1 MSIELCSGTNTE
13 VYVPDH
19 GSQAAI
25 MAKFRAFMLNLD
37 FFKTP
42 LEIFWTFSLMLVKIV
57 NEIVKC
63 RKNDGKRIFFALF
76 RTHINVPDC
85 I

>member
-1 MSIELCSGTNTE
+1 MSGTNTE
-13 VYVPDH
+13 FYVPDH

-25 MAKFRAFMLNLD
+25 MAKFRAFMLNPDFFLTPFGNFLD
-37 FFKTP
+37 FQ
-42 LEIFWTFSLMLVKIV
+42 SYVKI
-57 NEIVKC
+57 NNKIVKC
-63 RKNDGKRIFFALF
+63 RKNDGKQITFALY

>member
-25 MAKFRAFMLNLD
+25 MAKFRAFMQNQD
-37 FFKTP
+37 FFLTP
-42 LEIFWTFSLMLVKIV
+42 FGNFWTFSLMLVKID
-57 NEIVKC
+57 NKIVKC
-63 RKNDGKRIFFALF
+63 RKYDGKQITIAVF
-76 RTHINVPDC
+76 RTHMS
-85 I
+85 

>member
-13 VYVPDH
+13 FYVPDH

-25 MAKFRAFMLNLD
+25 MAKFIAFKLNPA
-37 FFKTP
+37 FFQTP
-42 LEIFWTFSLMLVKIV
+42 LEIFWSFSLMPVKIV
-57 NEIVKC
+57 NRIVKC
-63 RKNDGKRIFFALF
+63 RKDDGKQITFALF

>member
-25 MAKFRAFMLNLD
+25 MAKFRAFMLNPD
-37 FFKTP
+37 FFRTP
-42 LEIFWTFSLMLVKIV
+42 FGNFLDFSLMLVEIVNKIV
-57 NEIVKC
+57 KF
-63 RKNDGKRIFFALF
+63 RKNDGKQITFALF

>member
-13 VYVPDH
+13 FYVPDH
-19 GSQAAI
+19 RPQAAI
-25 MAKFRAFMLNLD
+25 MAKFRAFMLNPD
-37 FFKTP
+37 FFLTP
-42 LEIFWTFSLMLVKIV
+42 FGNFGLMLVKI
-57 NEIVKC
+57 NNKIVKC
-63 RKNDGKRIFFALF
+63 RKNEGKQITFALF

>member
-25 MAKFRAFMLNLD
+25 MAKFRAFMLNPDFFRTPFGNFLD
-37 FFKTP
+37 FQ
-42 LEIFWTFSLMLVKIV
+42 SYA
-57 NEIVKC
+57 
-63 RKNDGKRIFFALF
+63 R
-76 RTHINVPDC
+76 
-85 I
+85 

>member
-13 VYVPDH
+13 FYVPDH

-25 MAKFRAFMLNLD
+25 MAKFRAFMQNLD
-37 FFKTP
+37 FFLTP
-42 LEIFWTFSLMLVKIV
+42 FSLMLVKIY
-57 NEIVKC
+57 NKIVKC
-63 RKNDGKRIFFALF
+63 RKNDGKQITFALF